1 MTSAARTHPKVG
13 TDVHAF
19 RAFLAAYQLL
29 SDLRHS
35 HGGRKVRLL
44 DVGGSHGVHARFFRS
59 HGIAVDLVDMVAGDA
74 KPVFVGDYL
83 DFEPE
88 APYDVV
94 WSSHVLEHV
103 RNAGMFIDKMAA
115 DLAPDGYCVA
125 TVPPIRGGRMA
136 FNHLSFWNPG
146 MLLLNFGMAGFDMRS
161 ARLAQYAYN
170 VSIIARP
177 AASAPEEI
185 KDAMPESMVVSDLHF
200 NGELKFHNWERQ
212 LQKYRT
218 ALPVVDGIF
227 ESLEQA
233 EQAMALDPSR
243 PFCFIASAG
252 KNLLHYLDDGRLIR
266 AQ

>member
-1 MTSAARTHPKVG
+1 MTPAARAHPKVG
-13 TDVHAF
+13 TDVRSF
-19 RAFLAAYQLL
+19 RAFLAAFQLL
-29 SDLRHS
+29 SDLKRS
-35 HGGRKVRLL
+35 HGGRKVRML

-59 HGIAVDLVDMVAGDA
+59 HGIAVDLVDMVAGDEQ
-74 KPVFVGDYL
+74 PVFVGDYL
-83 DFEPE
+83 DFEPTT
-88 APYDVV
+88 PYDVV

-103 RNAGMFIDKMAA
+103 RNAGLFIDKMAA
-115 DLAPDGYCVA
+115 DLAPDGYCVT

-170 VSIIARP
+170 VSIIVRLAT
-177 AASAPEEI
+177 STPEEI
-185 KDAMPESMVVSDLHF
+185 KDSMPESMIVSDLHF
-200 NGELKFHNWERQ
+200 NGELKFHNWDKR

-227 ESLEQA
+227 ETREQA
-233 EQAMALDPSR
+233 EQAMALAPSG
-243 PFCFIASAG
+243 PFCFIASG
-252 KNLLHYLDDGRLIR
+252 DRNLLHYLDDGQLIR